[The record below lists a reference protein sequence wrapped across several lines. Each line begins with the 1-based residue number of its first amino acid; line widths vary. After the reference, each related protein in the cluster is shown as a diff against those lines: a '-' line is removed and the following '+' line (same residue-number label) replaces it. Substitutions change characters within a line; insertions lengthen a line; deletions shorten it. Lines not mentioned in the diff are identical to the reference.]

1 MSEKRKFIGLNA
13 MPQLWDDSRI
23 EMHEIN
29 CDRSLLDF
37 DSVII
42 NPERFF
48 ETYKPEGKNNDIP
61 QLDMDDSRR
70 IIFKY
75 HKVKKRLEELLE
87 QGKNVYVIVGQSNKC
102 YRYTGQYSDKINRFG
117 NRIPKIEIFDLYS
130 FLPVEVLLE
139 PMMGNCFELL
149 DIRYKDFFSQMHDI
163 MEYHSVIKVDNE
175 TPFLRIKGTDK
186 TVGTTVRYLKGNI
199 IFLPYFISTLFTYN
213 NTGNELRQIAFNA
226 IYSLDESLTKK
237 EVVEYPEWIDNYNIL
252 TESEDM
258 VQLQKLEKE
267 KIELQRRIDAQN
279 ERLALFKKYKGLFTS
294 TGEQLENVIKE
305 VFGKMG
311 FQVFPTEKGR
321 TDVIAKYGDTDVVME
336 IKGLT
341 KSAAEKNAAQLE
353 KWASDFIDKNEKS
366 AKPLLVVNAFRELP
380 LEQRTEAAF
389 PNQMQ
394 SYSKS
399 RNHCL
404 MTTTQLLCL
413 FIEITEN
420 PECKDERIN
429 ELLTTVG
436 VYNRYPDY
444 TKFIKKVK

>member
-1 MSEKRKFIGLNA
+1 MDNFLST
-13 MPQLWDDSRI
+13 PQ
-23 EMHEIN
+23 
-29 CDRSLLDF
+29 
-37 DSVII
+37 
-42 NPERFF
+42 
-48 ETYKPEGKNNDIP
+48 
-61 QLDMDDSRR
+61 
-70 IIFKY
+70 
-75 HKVKKRLEELLE
+75 
-87 QGKNVYVIVGQSNKC
+87 
-102 YRYTGQYSDKINRFG
+102 
-117 NRIPKIEIFDLYS
+117 
-130 FLPVEVLLE
+130 
-139 PMMGNCFELL
+139 
-149 DIRYKDFFSQMHDI
+149 
-163 MEYHSVIKVDNE
+163 NE
-175 TPFLRIKGTDK
+175 
-186 TVGTTVRYLKGNI
+186 
-199 IFLPYFISTLFTYN
+199 
-213 NTGNELRQIAFNA
+213 NT
-226 IYSLDESLTKK
+226 
-237 EVVEYPEWIDNYNIL
+237 YPEWIDNYNIL

-380 LEQRTEAAF
+380 LEQRTEVAF
-389 PNQMQ
+389 PNQML

-404 MTTTQLLCL
+404 ITTTQLLCL
-413 FIEITEN
+413 FIEIAEN
-420 PECKDERIN
+420 PDCKDERIN

-436 VYNRYPDY
+436 VYNRYSDY
-444 TKFIKKVK
+444 TNFIKKVK

>member
-1 MSEKRKFIGLNA
+1 MAKIKKIVGVNTGWFLTRRESFE
-13 MPQLWDDSRI
+13 
-23 EMHEIN
+23 EIN
-29 CDRSLLDF
+29 INSKRSLLDF
-37 DSVII
+37 DIVLI
-42 NPERFF
+42 NGSDVNKSYLEDSFVF
-48 ETYKPEGKNNDIP
+48 EFKPLLNSEQSIKISSDYSFISR
-61 QLDMDDSRR
+61 QLDD
-70 IIFKY
+70 IL
-75 HKVKKRLEELLE
+75 V
-87 QGKNVYVIVGQSNKC
+87 QGKNVYVIVGENLGCYKKKVSSN
-102 YRYTGQYSDKINRFG
+102 YNDRHNVEWVA
-117 NRIPKIEIFDLYS
+117 PYS
-130 FLPVEVLLE
+130 FLPVTWTISAESIRGNQFDLVDASYKAFFEKFKSELE
-139 PMMGNCFELL
+139 YRAS
-149 DIRYKDFFSQMHDI
+149 IRVQTL
-163 MEYHSVIKVDNE
+163 HSILNISG
-175 TPFLRIKGTDK
+175 TSRIVCGSIP
-186 TVGTTVRYLKGNI
+186 VRIGKI
-199 IFLPYFISTLFTYN
+199 IFLPYFRFL
-213 NTGNELRQIAFNA
+213 NA
-226 IYSLDESLTKK
+226 ADNSQKINDFLDWLIEFDESLKK
-237 EVVEYPEWIDNYNIL
+237 GKEFEEFPKWIDDYNIL
-252 TESEDM
+252 SESEDM
-258 VQLQKLEKE
+258 VQLQKFEKE

-294 TGEQLENVIKE
+294 TGEQLENIIKE
-305 VFGKMG
+305 VFGEMG